1 MLLELLTGLPAI
13 DQDREIRDL
22 VGHLEEVVEDEADI
36 EKVLD
41 KKFSLME
48 WRQVS
53 PKQIYEIAQ
62 KCLLKKRE
70 RPFISDVNEMLIMLY
85 H

>member
-1 MLLELLTGLPAI
+1 MEI
-13 DQDREIRDL
+13 IFFSQDE
-22 VGHLEEVVEDEADI
+22 GDI
-36 EKVLD
+36 EKFLD

-62 KCLLKKRE
+62 KCLLKKKD
-70 RPFISDVNEMLIMLY
+70 RPFMAEVNEMLIMLY